1 MPMSAREPTPDS
13 DLVLVGLGNPGPEYA
28 RTRHNL
34 GWACLE
40 RFAARNGVELSRRRW
55 RSRVGCREL
64 AGRRVWL
71 LEPQTFMNL
80 SGRAVFEATRDLAV
94 GPDSIWVVYD
104 EMDLPLCR
112 LRIRAGGSAAGHNGV
127 RSIIASLHSDA
138 FVRFRVGVGKQPRSG
153 SSAGVG
159 HVLGRF
165 SRQEAE
171 AIDRIVDGVAAALQT
186 ALEEGLTRAMD
197 LYNRA
202 GSLGCEELL

>member
-1 MPMSAREPTPDS
+1 MPMSTPAQTHDS

-28 RTRHNL
+28 HTRHNL

-40 RFAARNGVELSRRRW
+40 RFAEKNRVELSRRRW
-55 RSRVGCREL
+55 RSRVGCGQL

-71 LEPQTFMNL
+71 LEPQTYMNL
-80 SGRAVFEATRDLAV
+80 SGRAVFEATRDLDV
-94 GPDSIWVVYD
+94 GPESVWVVYD

-112 LRIRAGGSAAGHNGV
+112 LRIRVGGSAAGHNGI
-127 RSIIASLHSDA
+127 RSLIASLHSDA
-138 FVRFRVGVGKQPRSG
+138 FVRFRVGVGKQPGAG
-153 SSAGVG
+153 SNAGVG

-165 SRQEAE
+165 SRKEAE
-171 AIDRIVDGVAAALQT
+171 VVDQVVDGAAAALQT

-202 GSLGCEELL
+202 GSLGCEERP

>member
-1 MPMSAREPTPDS
+1 MSTPAQTPDS

-40 RFAARNGVELSRRRW
+40 RFAAKAGVELSRRRW

-71 LEPQTFMNL
+71 LEPQTYMNL
-80 SGRAVFEATRDLAV
+80 SGRAVFEATRDLEV
-94 GPDSIWVVYD
+94 GPESVWVVYD

-112 LRIRAGGSAAGHNGV
+112 LRIRVGGSAAGHNGV
-127 RSIIASLHSDA
+127 RSIIASLHSDS
-138 FVRFRVGVGKQPRSG
+138 FVRFRVGVGKQPAGG
-153 SSAGVG
+153 SRAGVG
-159 HVLGRF
+159 HVLGGF
-165 SRQEAE
+165 SRQETE
-171 AIDRIVDGVAAALQT
+171 VIDKVVDGVASALRT
-186 ALEEGLTRAMD
+186 ALEEGLPRAMD

-202 GSLGCEELL
+202 GSLGCEELS

>member
-1 MPMSAREPTPDS
+1 MPMSTPAQTPDS
-13 DLVLVGLGNPGPEYA
+13 DLVVVGLGNPGPEYA
-28 RTRHNL
+28 HTRHNL

-40 RFAARNGVELSRRRW
+40 RFAAKNRIELSRKRW
-55 RSRVGCREL
+55 RSRVGCREV

-71 LEPQTFMNL
+71 LEPQTYMNL
-80 SGRAVFEATRDLAV
+80 SGRAAYEATRDLEV
-94 GPDSIWVVYD
+94 GPENVWVVYD

-112 LRIRAGGSAAGHNGV
+112 LRIRTGGSAAGHNGI

-138 FVRFRVGVGKQPRSG
+138 FVRFRVGVGKQPARG
-153 SSAGVG
+153 HSSGVG

-165 SRQEAE
+165 SKSEAE
-171 AIDRIVDGVAAALQT
+171 VIDKVIEGTAAALQT

-202 GSLGCEELL
+202 GSLGCEERP